1 MNEEKLKIAVFID
14 FDNIQIG
21 VRSTLGR
28 DFDLA
33 LVLEA
38 LKERGEVVT
47 KVAYGNWK
55 RAGELTRTLTHNAVL
70 MVQRDLTPRGDK
82 NGADINLA
90 LDALEMAINHTHINA
105 FVIVGGDSDFIALVE
120 KLKQY
125 NKAVFVV
132 GGRSFTSS
140 VLQRNC
146 REFIGYEN
154 LIESLA
160 SDRRRDPDLARRR
173 EIFPLQRAVPL
184 VYRALKV
191 LSDREVQAQ
200 LGLLKSTLIQLDSTF
215 NERDFGSSSFR
226 NFVQKMADAQLLSVR
241 QQGNSVVVEPL
252 EREPAMDAADNA
264 DSAAPAGEEYGDNGG
279 SAPSSGGSAA
289 ASEGGATA
297 SASEGGTGEVGQPTP
312 REPVASRPPEEAV
325 ELLARV
331 LEPLRGTNPR
341 PLYLRNVKQLLRNEQ
356 PGFDEQRHGF
366 ASLVELLR
374 AGQTQNLLRLQRDR
388 RGALRVFI
396 PGPPPPAGTAGA
408 VPASAGT
415 SASAEAVGEE
425 NDVTSGSGEGTAG
438 VVGDGA
444 IASASDNG
452 PIEPSSP
459 PISPAPR
466 ANGNPGA
473 PREDPDDSQI
483 RVLGYYKGIHGEP
496 SEEEQALSL
505 TAAVMAEAG
514 GHKKRVRK
522 PKSNGSAGPRKR
534 KPPTRG

>member
-1 MNEEKLKIAVFID
+1 MNEEKLLKIAVFID

-21 VRSTLGR
+21 VRNTMGR

-47 KVAYGNWK
+47 KIAYGNWK
-55 RAGELTRTLTHNAVL
+55 RAGELTRTLTQNAVL

-120 KLKQY
+120 KLKTY

-132 GGRSFTSS
+132 GGRSFTSGI
-140 VLQRNC
+140 LQRNC

-154 LIESLA
+154 LIEAQTPVSE
-160 SDRRRDPDLARRR
+160 RRPAAGRR
-173 EIFPLQRAVPL
+173 EIYPLQRAVPL

-191 LSDREVQAQ
+191 LSEREVQAQ

-215 NERDFGSSSFR
+215 NERDYGSSSFR
-226 NFVQKMADAQLLSVR
+226 GFAQKLAAANLVNLR
-241 QQGNSVVVEPL
+241 QQGNSYIVEAL
-252 EREPAMDAADNA
+252 EREPVAEEGAAAAAGTADAGPDEDRVNGAESPAAVNGEESGGRDYTPRQEFAPRPADFGTL
-264 DSAAPAGEEYGDNGG
+264 PAGD
-279 SAPSSGGSAA
+279 
-289 ASEGGATA
+289 
-297 SASEGGTGEVGQPTP
+297 
-312 REPVASRPPEEAV
+312 AV
-325 ELLARV
+325 ELLAKV
-331 LEPLRGTNPR
+331 LQPLRGTNPR

-396 PGPPPPAGTAGA
+396 TG
-408 VPASAGT
+408 PASAQPAAGNGDQAEPMAAPEGENGESNQN
-415 SASAEAVGEE
+415 SAADGYPTVAEA
-425 NDVTSGSGEGTAG
+425 GEGG
-438 VVGDGA
+438 
-444 IASASDNG
+444 
-452 PIEPSSP
+452 E
-459 PISPAPR
+459 
-466 ANGNPGA
+466 ANGNLA
-473 PREDPDDSQI
+473 PAAAPKAVRAPDEPMDSQI
-483 RVLGYYKGIHGEP
+483 AVLGYYKGVHGE
-496 SEEEQALSL
+496 SSNEEPNLSL
-505 TAAVMAEAG
+505 AEAVMGEG
-514 GHKKRVRK
+514 RKRRSGRK
-522 PKSNGSAGPRKR
+522 PKGDRPPARRR
-534 KPPTRG
+534 KPLS